1 MSGGGGGKDRDKGK
15 GASVSFMEGEKVL
28 AYHRPLLYEAKRRRE
43 KINDKLRVLQKLVP
57 NGTKVDLST
66 MLEEA
71 VLYVKFLQLRIK
83 EVKGYL
89 RDHMVVKESMKFYFL
104 SPGTE
109 LINGLV
115 FLHDDEGCMNMSG
128 HITDGG
134 VADIFVEYNGEQDS
148 EEEQGSGSDF
158 EDEMQYELG
167 NESEGEFPLVMTA
180 QGDQNDNAGAEEHLL
195 EQVLVPNG
203 SGVIAAVIR
212 SPIKRANVA
221 TGFSQPSQSSQV
233 LNPSLCDSSKA
244 AEHPVARN
252 AVQQGV
258 EEAHTEALK
267 RRTPTNASASNTQPA
282 TTSFR
287 PPRAKRNSAATT
299 NEAPGGST
307 SAGRGRGAKRGRG
320 STKESPGGSSN
331 VGRGKGAQQGHRS
344 TGGFMVYFTAS
355 GNY

>member
-1 MSGGGGGKDRDKGK
+1 
-15 GASVSFMEGEKVL
+15 
-28 AYHRPLLYEAKRRRE
+28 
-43 KINDKLRVLQKLVP
+43 
-57 NGTKVDLST
+57 
-66 MLEEA
+66 
-71 VLYVKFLQLRIK
+71 
-83 EVKGYL
+83 
-89 RDHMVVKESMKFYFL
+89 MVVKESMKFYFL
-104 SPGTE
+104 LPGTE

-148 EEEQGSGSDF
+148 EEEQCSGSDF
-158 EDEMQYELG
+158 EDEMQYEMG
-167 NESEGEFPLVMTA
+167 NESEGEFPLAMTA
-180 QGDQNDNAGAEEHLL
+180 QGAEEHLF
-195 EQVLVPNG
+195 EQVLVPDG
-203 SGVIAAVIR
+203 TGVIAAVIR

-221 TGFSQPSQSSQV
+221 AGFSQPSQSSEV

-244 AEHPVARN
+244 AEHPAAGN
-252 AVQQGV
+252 AVQQGLEV
-258 EEAHTEALK
+258 GAEKAKEQSDSEDSEDTEYVPHIDDSGEESEVVEMRRHAMKFRKKMKDSRKWVESDSNGAVPIDFIANVEEEAHTEALK

-320 STKESPGGSSN
+320 STNEAPRGSSN
-331 VGRGKGAQQGHRS
+331 VGRGRGAQ
-344 TGGFMVYFTAS
+344 
-355 GNY
+355 